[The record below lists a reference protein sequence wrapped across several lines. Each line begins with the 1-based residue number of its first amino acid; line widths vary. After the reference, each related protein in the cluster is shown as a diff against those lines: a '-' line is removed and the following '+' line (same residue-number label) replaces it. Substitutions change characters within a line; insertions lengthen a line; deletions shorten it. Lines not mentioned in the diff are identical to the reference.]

1 MAISGSV
8 SAASRPQLVGAN
20 ASAPAFLTKAPGVA
34 KAILARDDVVYVTR
48 FLSAMLAFVAVLG
61 VTAYLL

>member
-8 SAASRPQLVGAN
+8 SATRRPRLVSVRAP
-20 ASAPAFLTKAPGVA
+20 APAFLMKAPGLA

-48 FLSAMLAFVAVLG
+48 FLSAMLGFVVVLG
-61 VTAYLL
+61 VTAYLM